1 MILTI
6 NGEQVALKKGAS
18 IEYGSENQPHIHK
31 KKANKQI
38 RLLAFSVGMTR
49 FELATPRPPDA
60 YSNRTEL
67 HPELCFSRG
76 KSPIFFEKRCK
87 INTS

>member
-6 NGEQVALKKGAS
+6 NGQQVALKKGAS
-18 IEYGSENQPHIHK
+18 IEYVSENRILTR
-31 KKANKQI
+31 KKANKRI

-67 HPELCFSRG
+67 HPELSFSCGTRCH
-76 KSPIFFEKRCK
+76 FFEKRCK
-87 INTS
+87 ITTLF